1 MYKID
6 NIDAACRHVGYMVPL
21 WLTDLMDSAFA
32 TASAQGQLKGV
43 RPCQS
48 IQECWQTVQT
58 CVCVFVRGLGSTRW
72 AVSWPKPQPDFI
84 NHGRKRAQP
93 LTLGLKTWLS
103 TFLPCLLLRLGARSA
118 SFSSHLAL
126 PFTISHCLLADNS
139 GRVYSTEDFKGGND
153 WTQECHVVRK
163 ASFFFFFK
171 HGLSFAK
178 ANLLFASCMVVIVF
192 CFHRYFKFHRQ
203 LMKLCL
209 LDRVKE
215 MFILPCPFLLSSK
228 LLPLPRCQMLNLIAN
243 NWIQNVWIWK
253 SYFQGLS
260 FIYSA

>member
-48 IQECWQTVQT
+48 IQECWQTMQT

-139 GRVYSTEDFKGGND
+139 GGFTAQRILRAVMTELRNVTWSEKL
-153 WTQECHVVRK
+153 
-163 ASFFFFFK
+163 AFFFFF
-171 HGLSFAK
+171 
-178 ANLLFASCMVVIVF
+178 
-192 CFHRYFKFHRQ
+192 
-203 LMKLCL
+203 
-209 LDRVKE
+209 
-215 MFILPCPFLLSSK
+215 
-228 LLPLPRCQMLNLIAN
+228 
-243 NWIQNVWIWK
+243 
-253 SYFQGLS
+253 
-260 FIYSA
+260 

>member
-103 TFLPCLLLRLGARSA
+103 TFLPCLLLRLGACSA

-163 ASFFFFFK
+163 ASFFFFFLNT
-171 HGLSFAK
+171 GWALLRLIYCLLLVWL
-178 ANLLFASCMVVIVF
+178 LLFSVFIGILNSTDNLWSCVCLIGSRKCSFFLVLF
-192 CFHRYFKFHRQ
+192 FYLLNCYRYHGA
-203 LMKLCL
+203 
-209 LDRVKE
+209 
-215 MFILPCPFLLSSK
+215 
-228 LLPLPRCQMLNLIAN
+228 RC
-243 NWIQNVWIWK
+243 
-253 SYFQGLS
+253 
-260 FIYSA
+260 